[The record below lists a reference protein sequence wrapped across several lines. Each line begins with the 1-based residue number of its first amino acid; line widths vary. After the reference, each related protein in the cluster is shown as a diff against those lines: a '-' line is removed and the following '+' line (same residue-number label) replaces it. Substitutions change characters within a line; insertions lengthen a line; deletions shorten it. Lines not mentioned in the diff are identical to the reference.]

1 MSHEMGRSVTAGG
14 HVGLTRGKDSWVEG
28 GARVSRA
35 GSEHLDVQAPLTTA
49 GLHEP
54 GATTTTFEEMG
65 VSRAGIAALGL
76 DDDQPS
82 GYTLNLVVPRGAPD
96 SIVGTW
102 AWWIEDE
109 RGLPHESEDYFG
121 WVEVEGDGS
130 FRVGDVSSSDAA
142 AAVESLK
149 AGNFRG
155 NSEFMS
161 GSWARQSDGSFVL
174 TSYGNAVTFQYRR

>member
-1 MSHEMGRSVTAGG
+1 M
-14 HVGLTRGKDSWVEG
+14 
-28 GARVSRA
+28 
-35 GSEHLDVQAPLTTA
+35 
-49 GLHEP
+49 
-54 GATTTTFEEMG
+54 
-65 VSRAGIAALGL
+65 
-76 DDDQPS
+76 
-82 GYTLNLVVPRGAPD
+82 
-96 SIVGTW
+96 
-102 AWWIEDE
+102 
-109 RGLPHESEDYFG
+109 PHESEDYFG

>member
-1 MSHEMGRSVTAGG
+1 MSIPSKKLAAVFLLSLLLLFSGCAVKKN
-14 HVGLTRGKDSWVEG
+14 GLS
-28 GARVSRA
+28 
-35 GSEHLDVQAPLTTA
+35 
-49 GLHEP
+49 
-54 GATTTTFEEMG
+54 G
-65 VSRAGIAALGL
+65 V
-76 DDDQPS
+76 
-82 GYTLNLVVPRGAPD
+82 
-96 SIVGTW
+96 
-102 AWWIEDE
+102 
-109 RGLPHESEDYFG
+109 ESEDYFG

>member
-1 MSHEMGRSVTAGG
+1 M
-14 HVGLTRGKDSWVEG
+14 
-28 GARVSRA
+28 
-35 GSEHLDVQAPLTTA
+35 
-49 GLHEP
+49 
-54 GATTTTFEEMG
+54 TFSIHF
-65 VSRAGIAALGL
+65 VF
-76 DDDQPS
+76 
-82 GYTLNLVVPRGAPD
+82 PRGVPD

-102 AWWIEDE
+102 AMWLTDE
-109 RGLPHESEDYFG
+109 NGSTLPYGDMNLFI
-121 WVEVEGDGS
+121 WQRFEGDGS